1 MFKPMKTSNFIDLLI
16 AMYSFD
22 DFMEIYAII
31 SMKKKNTEINSNVLI
46 IVDSWLWMIFADVI
60 QLRCV
65 ESWNWKK
72 NSTNN
77 SEKWLIFDFFVKN
90 WYFIRHF

>member
-46 IVDSWLWMIFADVI
+46 IVDS
-60 QLRCV
+60 
-65 ESWNWKK
+65 
-72 NSTNN
+72 
-77 SEKWLIFDFFVKN
+77 
-90 WYFIRHF
+90 